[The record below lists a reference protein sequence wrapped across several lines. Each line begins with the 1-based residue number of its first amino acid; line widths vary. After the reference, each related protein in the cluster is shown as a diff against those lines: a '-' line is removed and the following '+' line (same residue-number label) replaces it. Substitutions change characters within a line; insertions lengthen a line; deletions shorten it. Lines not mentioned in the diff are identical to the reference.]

1 MFLEWRLH
9 LKMVARGAFRISDF
23 GFLSDF
29 GFWISDFRLFAYRG
43 NNHSGLPP
51 MKRFV
56 FTLEAVRTVRQQA
69 EQRASLHYARTQRRH
84 QEELDRLQRA
94 EAEARA
100 AWQEARSRLENPIA
114 ALDLERLSRYARLVE
129 QRRKACAEAVATSQR
144 TLDEA
149 AQKWLEARRQ
159 CELVETYYRKQRA
172 DYDRALLVE
181 EQKLLDEVA
190 SRSGSLLGNLSFEA
204 GRER

>member
-1 MFLEWRLH
+1 
-9 LKMVARGAFRISDF
+9 
-23 GFLSDF
+23 
-29 GFWISDFRLFAYRG
+29 
-43 NNHSGLPP
+43 

-56 FTLEAVRTVRQQA
+56 FTLEAVRTVRLQA
-69 EQRASLHYARTQRRH
+69 EQRASLHYARTLRRH
-84 QEELDRLQRA
+84 QEELERLKRA
-94 EAEARA
+94 ESEARA
-100 AWQEARSRLENPIA
+100 AWQEARSRLENTITG
-114 ALDLERLSRYARLVE
+114 LDLERLSGYARLVE
-129 QRRKACAEAVATSQR
+129 QRRKACAEAVAASQR

-149 AQKWLEARRQ
+149 GQKWLEARRQ

-172 DYDRALLVE
+172 NYDRALLVE